1 MSIKQAIG
9 IFLGF
14 TYFQQGF
21 DQAGVQNKNGLLFM
35 TLMQACLSYLFGAAN
50 VSGF

>member
-35 TLMQACLSYLFGAAN
+35 TLMQACLSYLFGTAN